1 MKIDWDRDSYEE
13 QIKNLKNKRN
23 HYLCQ
28 TKNINLGT
36 EIRRLN
42 HQIKSLE
49 NAVAAYNFLEKLQ
62 TNDTLDLHGYTIKE
76 TECILFIFFEIC
88 DNIPEKMV
96 IITGKGTYRL
106 YNWLE
111 KNLQLILEDCGFTN
125 YNINCSKDFGQFH
138 IVF

>member
-1 MKIDWDRDSYEE
+1 MKIDWDRDNYKK

-23 HYLCQ
+23 NYLCQ

-42 HQIKSLE
+42 HIIKSLE
-49 NAVAAYNFLEKLQ
+49 NTVTAYIFLEKLQ
-62 TNDTLDLHGYTIKE
+62 TNDRIDLHGYTVAE
-76 TECILFIFFEIC
+76 AEYILFSFFEIC

-111 KNLQLILEDCGFTN
+111 KNLQFILEECGFTN
-125 YNINCSKDFGQFH
+125 YNINYSQDVGRFH